1 MTTTGHQATGTA
13 GAGPRPQAAAAWAAA
28 AAVAAMAWLAAAP
41 ALAQYK
47 VVAPDG
53 SVTYTDRP
61 QLVPGAKVQTIGPSG
76 ALQAAPAPALPLE
89 LRSVV
94 ARFPVTRY
102 TGSDCPP
109 CDTARQMLR
118 QRGIPFSERTVNSE
132 DDAAAL
138 QRLSNARTL
147 PTMALGQQVQR
158 GWQESEWASLLD
170 LAGYPAQSRLP
181 NDYQPPAATPLAAR
195 AAEPAALPRVSAAPA
210 ARPAAEPASGQP
222 NIRF

>member
-1 MTTTGHQATGTA
+1 MTTTGHQAAGTA
-13 GAGPRPQAAAAWAAA
+13 GARLRPQTAAAW
-28 AAVAAMAWLAAAP
+28 AAMAWLAAAP

-94 ARFPVTRY
+94 ARFPVTLY

-147 PTMALGQQVQR
+147 PTLALGQQVQR
-158 GWQESEWASLLD
+158 GWQDSEWANLLD

-181 NDYQPPAATPLAAR
+181 NDYQPPAATPLALR
-195 AAEPAALPRVSAAPA
+195 AGEPAAAALPRVSAAPT